1 MYHHTAV
8 TIFAPTKDTHRPACF
23 RPRRTGVWTTVTAA
37 TVVLSSTLGLGFSLP
52 VRAGTADEDKE
63 GKKIVEK
70 KPEPRVKFT
79 GLIEAGI
86 TVATNHPTDKQNFGR
101 LFDDREAE
109 PLLNQAT
116 FTVERA
122 LVPEPGKYDF
132 GFKLQV
138 TGGSDA
144 RFLKTIG
151 LFDNIDNNRH
161 SFALVEAYASLH
173 APWLTEGGFDF
184 KIGQFVTLEGS
195 EVIYP
200 TGNYLYSHNYI
211 FNFGIPLQHLG
222 LLTTF
227 HATKVVDFYAG
238 ITRGSNTSLTDNN
251 HRPAFHGGF
260 GLNLLDG
267 KIAFLAT
274 THIGPENALRAEQ
287 FLPGLRADED
297 LRYYN
302 NFVLTWKITDKLTS
316 VTDAVYTLDEYANGQ
331 ECYGVSQLFVY
342 NIHPKLALVGRA
354 EFFRDDNG
362 FFVAQFAKNDDFVNL
377 QRGDFNNLDR
387 RTVGGGATNYSEFTV
402 GVNIK
407 PNDHILIR
415 PEVRYDKAL
424 DGHKAF
430 DDSSKS
436 YSFTGAV
443 DVIFTF

>member
-1 MYHHTAV
+1 MYKYTIV
-8 TIFAPTKDTHRPACF
+8 TLPAPTEANARS
-23 RPRRTGVWTTVTAA
+23 RRTGVRAVAA
-37 TVVLSSTLGLGFSLP
+37 AAVLSSTLGLGFTLP
-52 VRAGTADEDKE
+52 AARAGTAADEGKE
-63 GKKIVEK
+63 GKKVVEK

-86 TVATNHPTDKQNFGR
+86 TIATNHPDDRQNFGR
-101 LFDDREAE
+101 LFDDREHE

-122 LVPEPGKYDF
+122 LVPEPGKYDY

-151 LFDNIDNNRH
+151 LLDNIDNNRH
-161 SFALVEAYASLH
+161 SFALVESYLSLH

-184 KIGQFVTLEGS
+184 KAGQFVTLEGS

-238 ITRGSNTSLTDNN
+238 VTRGVNTSLTDNN

-267 KIAFLAT
+267 KLAFLAT
-274 THIGPENALRAEQ
+274 THIGPENSIHAEQ
-287 FLPGLRADED
+287 FLPGLDANSD

-302 NFVLTWKITDKLTS
+302 NLVATWKITDKLTS
-316 VTDAVYTLDEYANGQ
+316 VTDAVYTLDEYGGGQ

-342 NIHPKLALVGRA
+342 NVHPKFALVGRA
-354 EFFRDDNG
+354 EFFRDDDG
-362 FFVAQFAKNDDFVNL
+362 FFVAQFAKNDDFVNV

-387 RTVGGGATNYSEFTV
+387 RSVGGGATNYSEFTV